1 MADVDPDVPVAQA
14 PVPALLAV
22 VAAGGVLG
30 SLSRYGLTVA
40 HPGLLTT
47 MLINVSGSF
56 LLGLLAGL
64 RPQSRWSRPFF
75 GTGVLGGFTTMSAF
89 AVQLVEAPVGTAF
102 GYAAGTLLFGLGAA
116 ELGRRVA
123 R

>member
-1 MADVDPDVPVAQA
+1 MADVDPHVPVVPA
-14 PVPALLAV
+14 PVPALLVV

-30 SLSRYGLTVA
+30 SLARYGLTVA

-47 MLINVSGSF
+47 MLINVTGSF
-56 LLGLLAGL
+56 LLGLLVGL
-64 RPQSRWSRPFF
+64 RPHGRWSRPFL

-89 AVQLVEAPVGTAF
+89 AVQVVEAPVGTAF
-102 GYAAGTLLFGLGAA
+102 GYAAGTVLLGLGAA
-116 ELGRRVA
+116 ELGRRAA